1 MDTTDSLQA
10 LALVASLE
18 QVFAGNDET
27 LKVACMST
35 MTPNAVRDFLGRIV
49 CDDMDEARPWM
60 RAIGEA
66 FSKNLYVDFHPLLRA
81 MPDRNLVRLKEA
93 IEGQEFDRR
102 KFCRFEHCD
111 EKTARASANGYRLK
125 GEFGD
130 GTFGFFVGVKWDDNK
145 GIFAEKPLSKD
156 DLNWIEEYPECCYY
170 YGQPCYCWQ
179 CDEGAYEDCECVL
192 GREYY
197 SLVLEPLHDQ

>member
-81 MPDRNLVRLKEA
+81 MPDRMSATCPSGTVL
-93 IEGQEFDRR
+93 RR
-102 KFCRFEHCD
+102 TKANNCEITASQCTGNPKKQSIWSWWQVPALSIGAPVLAAVIVGAVV
-111 EKTARASANGYRLK
+111 KTGGR
-125 GEFGD
+125 
-130 GTFGFFVGVKWDDNK
+130 
-145 GIFAEKPLSKD
+145 I
-156 DLNWIEEYPECCYY
+156 
-170 YGQPCYCWQ
+170 
-179 CDEGAYEDCECVL
+179 VL
-192 GREYY
+192 
-197 SLVLEPLHDQ
+197 